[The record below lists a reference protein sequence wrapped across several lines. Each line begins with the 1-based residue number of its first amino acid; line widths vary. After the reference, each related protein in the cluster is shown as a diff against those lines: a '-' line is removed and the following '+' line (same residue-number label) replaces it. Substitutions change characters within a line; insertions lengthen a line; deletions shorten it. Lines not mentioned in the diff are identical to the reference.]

1 LILLLISRN
10 SYIEKQSD
18 TIRYDTIGVF
28 NLDSKGECGQLD
40 RQPIRH
46 KWTGRIQEQVILIMK
61 RSEMKKNLG
70 LS

>member
-1 LILLLISRN
+1 
-10 SYIEKQSD
+10 
-18 TIRYDTIGVF
+18 
-28 NLDSKGECGQLD
+28 LDSKGECGQLD